1 LENVSGGEQVAR
13 YALIGI
19 HPSQACVIWPGKFE
33 RHTTS
38 GVETRA
44 LTEGCD
50 PLTLLYEPNHTH
62 GLDWAMQPGLER
74 FLVFQGRQCKFRRI
88 KGICPA
94 ARRGVLITH

>member
-1 LENVSGGEQVAR
+1 M
-13 YALIGI
+13 
-19 HPSQACVIWPGKFE
+19 IWPGKFE

-62 GLDWAMQPGLER
+62 GLAWAIAAGAGTI
-74 FLVFQGRQCKFRRI
+74 F
-88 KGICPA
+88 GISMSP
-94 ARRGVLITH
+94 L